1 MDVDTFRMKIKSPI
15 KFNSYIIIIFYIL
28 WYENLTQSLEIDKE
42 NSNLTNIKVTFKF
55 GKIIFAS
62 SLPPNEI
69 SHDTYENE
77 VLCYC
82 TFDQCDKE
90 VKHLLG
96 NQYNNTCR
104 SKDGKCYVELH
115 NIAEFG
121 YDPHYVYSYGCEEN
135 HFKIAGSCNTKGQSK
150 RGDDLFL
157 CCSNENYCNKA
168 FDLPDLNVKVRH
180 MVAVR
185 FVQTLFLIMCTM
197 TFISIFILYILS
209 LTSRGQRF
217 LGATKRYIQLKMDS
231 VLSFSCFNF
240 KCLNRNFDSESCYR
254 SNEPTVIT
262 DLISELDKTDGG
274 FDDSGS
280 RGFPLIMQRT
290 IAREVVLEKTIGKG
304 RFGDVYSGV
313 WRGETVAVKIFH
325 TREELAWSKEV
336 EIYQTN
342 NLRHPNLLRF
352 IASDNKDT
360 GMSTQLWLITEYHK
374 LGSLYDY
381 LSENIISMEVAAN
394 MIHSFA
400 NGLSYL
406 HTEVPS
412 LDTKPIIAHR
422 DLKSKNLLVKNHY
435 TLVIADFGLAKRDDK
450 HAKLTNPN
458 EPEKFA
464 CERVGT
470 VRYLPPELLVNDKN
484 FPSFE
489 SYKRSDVYSASLI
502 MWEILSRAYEP
513 EEFPEV
519 KNMNELKKHI
529 PEYQEPYSEWLNRNP
544 TIDEVK
550 IVVVDK
556 KLRPPYPSQFKT
568 KVDNSSILFDMIQ
581 ECWHPEPQSRIN
593 ATYIKMLVGKLITKS
608 YNAFLENK
616 IQDYIRP
623 IMEFM
628 PNTPNNNI
636 QSIDGMYSVNIE
648 GYDETKNDDNNETF
662 INVKSPEKEKE
673 HLLR

>member
-1 MDVDTFRMKIKSPI
+1 MKKNTFTKL
-15 KFNSYIIIIFYIL
+15 IIFFSIIFHL
-28 WYENLTQSLEIDKE
+28 IWCQNITELPEENEELSK
-42 NSNLTNIKVTFKF
+42 LTNVKVTLKF
-55 GKIIFAS
+55 GNIEFTS
-62 SLPPNEI
+62 SI
-69 SHDTYENE
+69 SSNDIPHETYDNE

-104 SKDGKCYVELH
+104 SKDGTCYVELH
-115 NIAEFG
+115 NIADYG
-121 YDPHYVYSYGCEEN
+121 SHPHYVYSYGCEEN
-135 HFKIAGSCNTKGQSK
+135 HFKIVGSCNTKGQSK

-157 CCSNENYCNKA
+157 CCTNENYCNKA
-168 FDLPDLNVKVRH
+168 FDLPDLNAKVRS
-180 MVAVR
+180 MIVIR
-185 FVQTLFLIMCTM
+185 FIQTIILIICSM
-197 TFISIFILYILS
+197 TFVSIFLLYIIS
-209 LTSRGQRF
+209 LTSKGQRF
-217 LGATKRYIQLKMDS
+217 LSVTKRYVQLKANS
-231 VLSFSCFNF
+231 ILPLTYFNF
-240 KCLNRNFDSESCYR
+240 KCFNRTFDDESIHR
-254 SNEPTVIT
+254 STEPTVIT

-304 RFGDVYSGV
+304 RFGNVYSGT

-360 GMSTQLWLITEYHK
+360 GMSTQLWLITEFHK

-450 HAKLTNPN
+450 HAKLTNPH
-458 EPEKFA
+458 EPEIFA

-470 VRYLPPELLVNDKN
+470 VRYLPPELLLNEKN

-489 SYKRSDVYSASLI
+489 SYKRSDVYSAALI
-502 MWEILSRAYEP
+502 MWEILSRTYEP
-513 EEFPEV
+513 EEYPYV
-519 KNMNELKKHI
+519 KDINELKELI
-529 PEYQEPYSEWLNRNP
+529 PEYEEPYSEWLNRNP

-550 IVVVDK
+550 VVVVDK
-556 KLRPPYPSQFKT
+556 NLRPPYPSQFKNIQH
-568 KVDNSSILFDMIQ
+568 NSLILYNMIQ

-593 ATYIKMLVGKLITKS
+593 STYVKNLVGKLIFKS
-608 YNAFLENK
+608 FKTLLENK
-616 IQDYIRP
+616 IQDYIKP
-623 IMEFM
+623 IMQCM
-628 PNTPNNNI
+628 PNSPNNFNKIESTNETNI
-636 QSIDGMYSVNIE
+636 NDEIPKNISM
-648 GYDETKNDDNNETF
+648 KNIDNNETS
-662 INVKSPEKEKE
+662 IYEKLPKREDEK
-673 HLLR
+673 LLK

>member
-1 MDVDTFRMKIKSPI
+1 MKKKTFIKLILFFSIIVDLIKCQ
-15 KFNSYIIIIFYIL
+15 
-28 WYENLTQSLEIDKE
+28 NLTETIGE
-42 NSNLTNIKVTFKF
+42 NEEYSKLTNVKVTFKF
-55 GKIIFAS
+55 GNTKFTS
-62 SLPPNEI
+62 SLSYN
-69 SHDTYENE
+69 DVQYENYDNE

-104 SKDGKCYVELH
+104 SKDGTCYVELH
-115 NIAEFG
+115 NIAD
-121 YDPHYVYSYGCEEN
+121 YSSHPHYVYTYGCEEN
-135 HFKIAGSCNTKGQSK
+135 HFKIVGSCNKKGQSK

-157 CCSNENYCNKA
+157 CCTNENYCNKA
-168 FDLPDLNVKVRH
+168 FDLPDLNAKVRH
-180 MVAVR
+180 MIIIR
-185 FVQTLFLIMCTM
+185 FIQTLILVICTL
-197 TFISIFILYILS
+197 TFVSIFILYIIS
-209 LTSRGQRF
+209 LTSKGQIF
-217 LGATKRYIQLKMDS
+217 LSTTKRYIQLKANS
-231 VLSFSCFNF
+231 ILPISYFNF
-240 KCLNRNFDSESCYR
+240 KCFNRNFDSESCHR
-254 SNEPTVIT
+254 STEPTVIT
-262 DLISELDKTDGG
+262 DLISELDKTDTG

-280 RGFPLIMQRT
+280 RGYPLIMQRT

-304 RFGDVYSGV
+304 RFGNVYSGT

-450 HAKLTNPN
+450 HAKLTNPH
-458 EPEKFA
+458 EPEIFL

-470 VRYLPPELLVNDKN
+470 VRYLPPELLFSEKN

-489 SYKRSDVYSASLI
+489 SYKRSDVYSAALI
-502 MWEILSRAYEP
+502 MWEILSRSYEP
-513 EEFPEV
+513 DEYPDV
-519 KNMNELKKHI
+519 KDINELKEFI
-529 PEYQEPYSEWLNRNP
+529 PEYEEPYSEWLNRNP

-550 IVVVDK
+550 VVVVDK
-556 KLRPPYPSQFKT
+556 KLRPPYPPQFKR
-568 KVDNSSILFDMIQ
+568 VQNNSKILFDMIQ

-593 ATYIKMLVGKLITKS
+593 STYVKNLVGKLIIKS
-608 YNAFLENK
+608 YKSLLENK
-616 IQDYIRP
+616 IQDYIKP
-623 IMEFM
+623 IMQCM
-628 PNTPNNNI
+628 PNSPINVNKIELSNEKNKNSEISKNI
-636 QSIDGMYSVNIE
+636 LIKNI
-648 GYDETKNDDNNETF
+648 DNNELS
-662 INVKSPEKEKE
+662 ICEKPSDREE
-673 HLLR
+673 EQLLK